1 MRAQLQDTSLL
12 PNTVEMTEVVL
23 ARSIGVFSLLLV
35 ALALPDLLQNT
46 GGQPRPGYITFV
58 VMVPVLIIAAMLPV
72 KHAVIRRFFAGS
84 AAWLILLGF
93 LLWHLG
99 LIGNSLHADARPW
112 SWGIAGA
119 GVGLAAVARNT
130 SMASVYGA
138 LFTILVLVIPGLPA
152 GSAREWQDSW
162 QDALLTFAMTAAIIA
177 PIWALRQ
184 AVQESE
190 CAAVTAVE
198 KFSDAAKSQAI
209 TVERMR
215 LDALTHDI
223 VLSTLIVASQAVN
236 QDVVEASRRAATAA
250 LAQLDDVRNDAGPS
264 QGEQVAVGEWL
275 GRLGAAVSMY
285 GITVDVPAPGT
296 PARQRIPL
304 LVGRA
309 IVQATTEAVRNSLEH
324 ANGAQTAVNVSFP
337 HEGQTGQEVADS
349 VRVTISD
356 NGPGFD
362 LETIPLERMG
372 IRVSIVE
379 RMQDVQGS
387 ATVISS
393 STAGTLVLLEW
404 DGGIHGTASN

>member
-1 MRAQLQDTSLL
+1 MRAQPQNTSLL

-35 ALALPDLLQNT
+35 ALALPDLLQET

-72 KHAVIRRFFAGS
+72 KHSVIRRFFAGS

-130 SMASVYGA
+130 TMASVYGA
-138 LFTILVLVIPGLPA
+138 FFTILVLVIPGLPA

-190 CAAVTAVE
+190 LAAVTAVE

-223 VLSTLIVASQAVN
+223 VLSTLIVASQAVT

-264 QGEQVAVGEWL
+264 QGEQVTVAEWM

-285 GITVDVPAPGT
+285 GITVGLPAPDVPS
-296 PARQRIPL
+296 RQRIPL

-324 ANGAQTAVNVSFP
+324 ANGAQTVVNVSFP
-337 HEGQTGQEVADS
+337 HDGQMGQEVADS

-362 LETIPLERMG
+362 LEAIPLERMG

-387 ATVISS
+387 ATVMSS